1 MSSQCDCVF
10 CKIVAGEIPSACVY
24 QDEAAYAFMDIGPV
38 ADGHVLLIPKAHYD
52 TVDQMPASEAAAVL
66 ATLPKLV
73 AAVKQATGCEGV
85 NVLQN
90 NGHVAGQVVGHVHFH
105 IIPRVTGDRFAFNWP
120 AETYPDGVLNTLAD
134 KIAGAVEN

>member
-24 QDEAAYAFMDIGPV
+24 QDESAYAFMDIGPV

-52 TVDQMPASEAAAVL
+52 TIDQMPASDAAAVL
-66 ATLPKLV
+66 AALPKLV
-73 AAVKQATGCEGV
+73 TAVKQATGCEGV

-90 NGHVAGQVVGHVHFH
+90 NGHVAGQVVSHVHFH

-120 AETYPDGVLNTLAD
+120 AETYPDGVLNELAD
-134 KIAGAVEN
+134 KITRAITD